1 MPTWGGGG
9 GSRLFPLSRKS
20 FPKQFLKLEA
30 DKSLLAHTVERF
42 SGIVTPKDIVIVTN
56 KEYLYHVQNELAE
69 CHAEAA
75 QVVLEPVGRNTAPAI
90 ALAAEFCAEKLGCN
104 DDEVMIV
111 AAADHIIRPL
121 DVFEQCILQ
130 GEQAV
135 KADAL
140 VTFGIP
146 AKSPETGYGYIEAG
160 DFAGAEA
167 KVLSFRVNHKKLK
180 MW

>member
-1 MPTWGGGG
+1 MKVIILACGGC
-9 GSRLFPLSRKS
+9 SRLFPLSRKS
-20 FPKQFLKLEA
+20 FPKQFLKLED

-42 SGIVTPKDIVIVTN
+42 LGIVTPKDIVIVTN

-90 ALAAEFCAEKLGCN
+90 ALAAEFCTEKLGCN

-140 VTFGIP
+140 VNLVFRQ
-146 AKSPETGYGYIEAG
+146 
-160 DFAGAEA
+160 
-167 KVLSFRVNHKKLK
+167 KVLRQVMVILKLVSLQALRLRFCHLRRSL
-180 MW
+180 M